1 MEGIGLKLTP
11 VVERHLLAHPSMFA
25 PMAGTFWTHS

>member
-1 MEGIGLKLTP
+1 MEGMDLKFTP
-11 VVERHLLAHPSMFA
+11 VMPRRLLGHLSMFY